1 MNLKLFIRILPHL
14 TLKKVLNFFFLESSF
29 LLSRILRRPI
39 MKGLPWALSVE
50 PTTHCNLRCPECP
63 TGLRILKRP
72 TGSMNM
78 DLFSHIID
86 SMSRHLLYITLY
98 FQGEPFL
105 NKDLLQMI
113 RLAKSKKLLVAT
125 STNGHFLTP
134 DTAKEVVESGL
145 DRLIISLDGTDQS
158 AYSKY
163 RVGGDINTVISGIRQ
178 VVYWKKK
185 LKKSFPFI
193 ELQFLVLGTNEHQL
207 KEIKLLAK
215 NLGVDKLSLKSAQLN
230 NLENNPFLTSVK
242 RFARYSNES
251 SNKTGIHSDL
261 PDYCHRMWNS
271 PVITWEGI
279 IIPCCFDKD
288 AEHKF
293 GNIQDNDFS
302 NIWIS
307 DNYQSFRQQIFKNRK
322 NITMCCNCTE
332 GLKQK

>member
-1 MNLKLFIRILPHL
+1 MDL
-14 TLKKVLNFFFLESSF
+14 
-29 LLSRILRRPI
+29 
-39 MKGLPWALSVE
+39 
-50 PTTHCNLRCPECP
+50 
-63 TGLRILKRP
+63 
-72 TGSMNM
+72 

-105 NKDLLQMI
+105 NKDLLHMI

-215 NLGVDKLSLKSAQLN
+215 NLGVDKLSLKSAQLY